1 MPYYRIADRTLS
13 GLTSGLDLLTGTNV
27 VPSFVVELALGNNP
41 GDSTYTWTDV
51 SAYLRSFHIVRG
63 RQYELNQMQ
72 AGTCDLILKNLDR
85 RFDPIYSSSPYYP
98 NLRPMV
104 PVRVSAVF
112 QSTTYRL
119 FTGYVERF
127 PQNRTGYSYAETQ
140 IQAVDGFELLT
151 NSVLPQSAQPF
162 PQELSGARI
171 SRVLDAASWASSARS
186 VSAGQSQI
194 IPYSYTDVDFVQ
206 PLQHLQDVT
215 TTELGNFFIAKDGT
229 ATFRDRYTSIAN
241 TSAGTFTDQ
250 PSVDTSAVG
259 YSDLQKSFDKDL
271 IFNDWRGTRS
281 GGSIVQQALDS
292 LAIAKYAQRAQSR
305 TPLLPD
311 DLSTLFQMQAL
322 LGAYKEPS
330 MRVSQITVT
339 PGNITAAWLQVLSRE
354 LLDRLTIREHPPGG
368 GAPFVQDSI
377 VQQIDL
383 SVDKQAA
390 SAKCVYSLLQANPNS
405 YLILNDATSGTID
418 STNDLGY

>member
-1 MPYYRIADRTLS
+1 MPYYRIADRTS
-13 GLTSGLDLLTGTNV
+13 PTLTTGLDLLTGTNTI
-27 VPSFVVELALGNNP
+27 PAFVCELALGFNP
-41 GDSTYTWTDV
+41 GDASPVYTDV
-51 SAYLRSFHIVRG
+51 SAYLRSFHLTRG

-72 AGTCDLILKNLDR
+72 AGTCDIVLKNLDR
-85 RFDPIYSSSPYYP
+85 RFDPTYSSSPYYP
-98 NLRPMV
+98 YLRPMV
-104 PVRVSAVF
+104 PVRISAVF
-112 QSTTYRL
+112 QATTYRL

-127 PQNRTGYSYAETQ
+127 PQNRTGPTYAETQ

-151 NSVLPQSAQPF
+151 NSVLPGATY
-162 PQELSGARI
+162 PQELSGTRVG
-171 SRVLDAASWASSARS
+171 RVLDAVSWSSSARS
-186 VSAGQSQI
+186 ISAGQSQVI
-194 IPYSYTDVDFVQ
+194 AYTFADVDFVQ
-206 PLQHLQDVT
+206 PLGHLQDVT
-215 TTELGNFFIAKDGT
+215 TSELGNLFMSADGK
-229 ATFRDRYTSIAN
+229 ATFRDRYTSISS
-241 TSAGTFTDQ
+241 TSLGTFTDQ

-292 LAIAKYAQRAQSR
+292 LSITKYAQRAQAR

-311 DLSTLFQMQAL
+311 DAGTLNQMQAL
-322 LGAYKEPS
+322 LNAFKEPS

-339 PGNITAAWLQVLSRE
+339 PGNSVASWLQVLSRE

-368 GAPFVQDSI
+368 GAPFVQDSLI
-377 VQQIDL
+377 QQIDL
-383 SVDKQAA
+383 TVDKDPV

-418 STNDLGY
+418 STNTLGY